1 MTAALH
7 RSPLTDLFEAP
18 NARNA
23 QVLPVPVFLVAGFL
37 GSGKTTLLREILARP
52 GMADTALIINEFGEV
67 GLDQMLVQS
76 AIENV
81 LLMENG
87 CICCSI
93 RGDMVDTINDLF
105 ARAAT
110 GVMPPFS
117 RIIIETTGLADPGPI
132 IRDLTG
138 ARGLSQRIR
147 LEKVIVTVD
156 GVLGAR
162 QLRET
167 EEVAA
172 QVAMADLVLVTKCD
186 LAEQLDVSA
195 LIEDIRAVSPA
206 ADVMRADGR
215 AIDIS
220 RLFERSS
227 IGLSRPSAIDGV
239 SCDGG
244 DVCSH
249 APGTLCTDHPAGM
262 RRGAALP
269 SHVHQAVQ
277 SWSVR
282 VDRPLEWAKVRDWL
296 DLLYSTRPSKMLR
309 MKGILNLDGHRR
321 PVVVHGVGALVSAP
335 IMLDRWPGAEELS
348 EIVVITRHLDS
359 EAIGRTFDA
368 IVLGGKTRD
377 FAASKPP
384 RATLP

>member
-1 MTAALH
+1 MTVTQH
-7 RSPLTDLFEAP
+7 RVPFADLFGAP
-18 NARNA
+18 KTAT
-23 QVLPVPVFLVAGFL
+23 VPVFLVAGFL

-52 GMADTALIINEFGEV
+52 GMSDSALIINEFGEV

-93 RGDMVDTINDLF
+93 RGDLVDTINDLF

-110 GVMPPFS
+110 GAMPSFS

-132 IRDLTG
+132 IRDVTG
-138 ARGLSQRIR
+138 DRGLAQRIH

-156 GVLGAR
+156 GVLGAH

-186 LAEQLDVSA
+186 LAEPGDVGA

-206 ADVMRADGR
+206 ADVMRTDGR
-215 AIDIS
+215 AIDMA
-220 RLFERSS
+220 RLFQRSS
-227 IGLSRPSAIDGV
+227 MGLPRLRALDGIA
-239 SCDGG
+239 CDGG
-244 DVCSH
+244 DMCGH
-249 APGTLCTDHPAGM
+249 PPGTPCTDHPAGM
-262 RRGAALP
+262 RRGAALS

-277 SWSVR
+277 SWSIR
-282 VDRPLEWAKVRDWL
+282 VDRPLAWAKVRDWL

-309 MKGILNLDGHRR
+309 MKGILNIDGSQH
-321 PVVVHGVGALVSAP
+321 PVVVHGVGALVSEP
-335 IMLDRWPGAEELS
+335 ILLDRWPAGEARS
-348 EIVVITRHLDS
+348 EIVVITRRLDS
-359 EAIGRTFDA
+359 EAIGRTFEA
-368 IVLGGKTRD
+368 IVLSRPADHVAERQMG
-377 FAASKPP
+377 AVPS
-384 RATLP
+384 